1 MTERSDTMPV
11 IGRLDDQVEAIL
23 INPLKRRRAEGVEER
38 RADGAEESADGA
50 EGRRADGAE
59 GRRAQGAEERARTA
73 IPTPATG
80 EQDDADSAARKRVA
94 DDDAALP
101 VWLL

>member
-23 INPLKRRRAEGVEER
+23 INPLK
-38 RADGAEESADGA
+38 
-50 EGRRADGAE
+50 GRRADGAKE
-59 GRRAQGAEERARTA
+59 RREDGAEESLPGAEESLPGAEERARTA
-73 IPTPATG
+73 MPTPATG
-80 EQDDADSAARKRVA
+80 EQGDARSAARKRETE